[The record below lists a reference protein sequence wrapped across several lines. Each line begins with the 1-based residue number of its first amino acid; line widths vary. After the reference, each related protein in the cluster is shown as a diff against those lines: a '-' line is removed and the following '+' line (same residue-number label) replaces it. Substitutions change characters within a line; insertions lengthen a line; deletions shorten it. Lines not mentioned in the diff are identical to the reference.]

1 MGWGFV
7 VPTGK
12 LLQSLAASNLLPSMF
27 MLRGAPSPRRGV
39 FVGCLIGYVI
49 CLIGFFQPSFSTA
62 LQNIAISCGMLC
74 YFNTFF
80 IFYKLR
86 TTFSSLPRK
95 YHSPFGM
102 TGAVFASTVFAL
114 VLISAMFFQE
124 SDDTDTTLVAMIAI
138 IVMLSLYYFCFAKAK
153 QVTLLSP
160 TLTASSP
167 HYTYAFTPCRR
178 FSFSSTRV
186 SDLRQRRAAYHLP
199 SARDHL

>member
-86 TTFSSLPRK
+86 TTFSSLPRNFR
-95 YHSPFGM
+95 SPFGLP
-102 TGAVFASTVFAL
+102 GAAFAFTVFAL
-114 VLISAMFFQE
+114 VLISTMFFQE
-124 SDDTDTTLVAMIAI
+124 SDATYTTLIAMIAI
-138 IVMLSLYYFCFAKAK
+138 IFMLSVYYFWFAKAQ
-153 QVTLLSP
+153 QVTLLPS
-160 TLTASSP
+160 
-167 HYTYAFTPCRR
+167 
-178 FSFSSTRV
+178 SSTC
-186 SDLRQRRAAYHLP
+186 SAYSSHSYPTFL
-199 SARDHL
+199 SFGLYLSFLYLAF